1 VKWFILYYLTC
12 PEEQSLAVLVW
23 PCPGTGRVWPL
34 PTPLRLPEPASSPW
48 LFSPELCLPGDDWG
62 CFLSFCVS
70 LPSNP
75 QGGGGPVH
83 DPLLPA
89 GLSWMGLGV
98 EGWCFTAGE
107 EPEAL
112 DSTLGLIYIP
122 AFTLTCESF

>member
-1 VKWFILYYLTC
+1 MLQGLRVPLSAPSVCHTKPHT
-12 PEEQSLAVLVW
+12 QSTAASCRLEAGVPGLAPRPSW
-23 PCPGTGRVWPL
+23 G
-34 PTPLRLPEPASSPW
+34 
-48 LFSPELCLPGDDWG
+48 GD
-62 CFLSFCVS
+62 
-70 LPSNP
+70 P

-83 DPLLPA
+83 EPLLPT
-89 GLSWMGLGV
+89 GLSWVGLGV